1 MPTTFCRHVRSNGA
15 RCGSPA
21 LSGRA
26 LCYHHIKVARH
37 HRHLGHTH
45 DEEPTI
51 IHPISASDRT
61 QRDPILAEYFGT
73 PANPLAL
80 DLPTLEDRESIQIA
94 LSMIVTAM
102 AQNRIDPKLAT
113 AMLYGLQVASSNASH
128 LSHDSPQN
136 VVRDIVIEDG
146 QQLALD
152 EDPISPDDNT
162 LSQLLSHLQQQPAE
176 QPEPE
181 PEQSEPEPQP

>member
-1 MPTTFCRHVRSNGA
+1 MPTITCRHVRSNGA

-21 LSGRA
+21 LTDRA

-37 HRHLGHTH
+37 HRHLGPSH

-61 QRDPILAEYFGT
+61 QRDPILAEYFAT
-73 PANPLAL
+73 PATPLAL
-80 DLPTLEDRESIQIA
+80 DLPPLEDRESIQIA
-94 LSMIVTAM
+94 LSMIITAM

-146 QQLALD
+146 QQLAPD
-152 EDPISPDDNT
+152 EDPVDPAADTT
-162 LSQLLSHLQQQPAE
+162 LSRLLKTLQQAAA
-176 QPEPE
+176 EPE
-181 PEQSEPEPQP
+181 PELEPVSSPQP